1 MRKYVILKRI
11 GQILSGLNVDLG
23 YVIGSFLTEDEF
35 NDVDVA
41 ILTPAKLSSY
51 EVFRFS
57 MQVARKLEQLV
68 EPRLEMDVK
77 VLSACPVSFQYEVI
91 KNGTL
96 VYCRDEVRRIRY
108 EEGVLGDF
116 LDYAPT
122 SRWLDE
128 RFLVEGII

>member
-1 MRKYVILKRI
+1 MRKDFILRRI
-11 GQILSGLNVDLG
+11 GQVLSGLDIDLG
-23 YVIGSFLTEDEF
+23 YVIGSFLIKDEF

-41 ILTPAKLSSY
+41 ILTPAELSSY

-128 RFLVEGII
+128 RFLVEA

>member
-1 MRKYVILKRI
+1 MRKYVIFKRI